1 MLFCA
6 IGGAQVS
13 WEQPFSAGLV
23 FLAHDDYES
32 ALRYFQRAV
41 ELNPRDPR
49 AWFQAGFCR
58 GKLGDNEGKIRDY
71 KHAIRLN
78 PRYADPHY
86 SLGIS
91 YLLIGQHCDAIREY
105 IALRPLDKDM
115 AEKLGQLLELM
126 SDDPQGET
134 CEPKPTG
141 LAAGQTSNTGADAG
155 VRAG

>member
-1 MLFCA
+1 MVQDLLRKAVFAALPTLFCA
-6 IGGAQVS
+6 IASAQVS
-13 WEQPFSAGLV
+13 WEQPFSAGLA

-32 ALRYFQRAV
+32 ALRYFQRAA
-41 ELNPRDPR
+41 EINPRDPR

-58 GKLGDNEGKIRDY
+58 GKLGDTDGKIRDY

-91 YLLIGQHCDAIREY
+91 YLLVGRHCEAIKEY
-105 IALRPLDKDM
+105 VILKPLDKGM

-126 SDDPQGET
+126 TDDPEGHE
-134 CEPKPTG
+134 CEPKPG
-141 LAAGQTSNTGADAG
+141 LAA
-155 VRAG
+155 